1 MSYVARAS
9 LDPKEFY
16 KVLPSQGIY
25 YDTTVTSE
33 DVVDLINR
41 FQDEDSSLIDIP
53 FMDSLLESLLKLSE
67 REEVKKVASDTAHK
81 ASAMYSNLLSG
92 SKSRREFRMRLQ
104 LLNYFLQ
111 DFLSNDQGS
120 EVDFHELSLIRDCP
134 WDQIQFNG
142 SHFYLFSGEG
152 GLHNVS
158 DNCSYEVGK
167 ATQLDYI
174 DEQAISVGSIF
185 STGGYVLYEDR
196 LEYIEHNEPIVLL
209 FKAGSDTLFIDY
221 RGGIFLLEN
230 RHKVSQLEVGE
241 VSKVRY
247 IEGKLYVFDWSDI
260 YKLHVYDVVKDDC
273 STVDLKMV
281 MLGNDIAKVSDFFYV
296 IDKQQGF
303 VFKYDDEFN
312 FISKALRFG
321 IKEGCLYDPISINV
335 KGDTLSI
342 ISWVSSKQTDIPI
355 F

>member
-53 FMDSLLESLLKLSE
+53 FMDSLLESLLKLGE

-174 DEQAISVGSIF
+174 DKRAVSVGSIF
-185 STGGYVLYEDR
+185 STGAYVLYEDR

-209 FKAGSDTLFIDY
+209 FKVKSDTFFIDY
-221 RGGIFLLEN
+221 RGGIFLLDGRN
-230 RHKVSQLEVGE
+230 KLYQLEVGE

-247 IEGKLYVFDWSDI
+247 IEGKLYIFDWSDI
-260 YKLHVYDVVKDDC
+260 YNLHVFDIC
-273 STVDLKMV
+273 SGERSIVDLKLV
-281 MLGNDIAKVSDFFYV
+281 MLGNDIAKVFDYFYIV
-296 IDKQQGF
+296 DKQQGF
-303 VFKYDDEFN
+303 IFKFDESFN
-312 FISKALRFG
+312 FISKSLQFG
-321 IKEGCLYDPISINV
+321 VKDGCLYDPISINV
-335 KGDTLSI
+335 KKDKLSV
-342 ISWVSSKQTDIPI
+342 ISWVTSRQTDISI